1 MMNIVFPEFYDELLE
16 MECKSKGC
24 ALNFNINLN
33 GVKMKFNFYDIV
45 RFTQDA
51 KSDLEEYVFF
61 RDEDAVILPEVTR
74 EQIYKYLSTLS

>member
-1 MMNIVFPEFYDELLE
+1 MNIIFPEYYDDLLE

-33 GVKMKFNFYDIV
+33 GVEMIFNFYYIV

-51 KSDLEEYVFF
+51 KSELEEYGFF
-61 RDEDAVILPEVTR
+61 RDEDAVILPKVTR
-74 EQIYKYLSTLS
+74 EQIYKYLSSLS